1 MTQEAGAG
9 ATAAGCS
16 GGAGVSNLM
25 RRSSYSPMSS
35 LSSQQS
41 GEPLIVVEESSAE
54 DAYAFDERQEG
65 SGDSRPSSPPYPAQ
79 HDPFLL
85 SPYRDIRK
93 RSLPTP
99 QCTSGITA
107 SQVRRLSDQGGT
119 SGPSPREAAFLA
131 TLTQAPAPGAGG
143 RRHSVVTISRAPPT
157 LFGRNRR
164 ESFAAFPT
172 TGFPL
177 ARLARRDSSSSIA
190 RSPSGSGSSFNL
202 QLDIMDDIAEI
213 KARKVRMKM
222 WKDSDSSQKMCEV
235 QPLNGGQSARYSQSG
250 VLKDRRYSDVSG
262 LAQGQGPSKAAPR
275 RASEL
280 PPIPSRTSTPP
291 PPPPPLNKNSGIVI
305 SNNDLMSI
313 MTSLTSSAQ
322 EISLASKATDLVSNM
337 VSSANKSL
345 LSSKRSLLKSS
356 RSNSFDVSMLPG
368 KDGKKA
374 EPKSVPASWIAKRHQ
389 PLATK
394 RHDTQAAAPAAA
406 PIPADVVVTFTDK
419 EKATKNILISNPPEK
434 EPEERKPEKPTQKV
448 VWDKPT
454 GSTVDPALLGSVI
467 EDFLV
472 KKTSDLSPEA
482 GAGSKAGSPG
492 PGPGAVAIDI
502 CDNQPQSG
510 SGAAAAAPA
519 KGRAAEL
526 DKAEEEES
534 EERCNSSLCSTIKD
548 LFVK

>member
-1 MTQEAGAG
+1 MQRFPPFGL
-9 ATAAGCS
+9 
-16 GGAGVSNLM
+16 N
-25 RRSSYSPMSS
+25 
-35 LSSQQS
+35 
-41 GEPLIVVEESSAE
+41 
-54 DAYAFDERQEG
+54 
-65 SGDSRPSSPPYPAQ
+65 GD
-79 HDPFLL
+79 DL
-85 SPYRDIRK
+85 
-93 RSLPTP
+93 
-99 QCTSGITA
+99 
-107 SQVRRLSDQGGT
+107 VRRLSDQGGT

-394 RHDTQAAAPAAA
+394 RQDPQAAAPA

-434 EPEERKPEKPTQKV
+434 EPEERKPEKPTQTYVPTESGTHEPRAWQESVVDRAHKLKCPDDDVPAPTLKV